1 MTPHVDLAA
10 LPDSLKPKR
19 SESPDV
25 ISDNELSGVPPRGQ
39 NCSLRKTLVSR
50 DEPIEWRSRQLQF
63 KCRLFVFPT
72 TDAVIVGYESA
83 IAAQTLLNNLQPA
96 FQIFEPRHQRHRG
109 TLFRVRFLQA

>member
-19 SESPDV
+19 SESTDV

-72 TDAVIVGYESA
+72 TDAVIAGYESA
-83 IAAQTLLNNLQPA
+83 LPHKLCGTTFNPHFKFLS
-96 FQIFEPRHQRHRG
+96 PRY
-109 TLFRVRFLQA
+109 